1 MIGFLLRFRL
11 IAFLI
16 RIFFVPAV
24 TILLSS
30 MVFLIIGLS
39 LYGLLIAK
47 TAQRA
52 VDNPYIFLPI
62 LLIELALL
70 AYALVKFIG
79 YINKV
84 LNRNKKKEEPK

>member
-11 IAFLI
+11 ITFLI

-39 LYGLLIAK
+39 LYGLLIVK

-52 VDNPYIFLPI
+52 VDNPYVFLPI

-70 AYALVKFIG
+70 VYALVKFIG